1 MFFNFLKLF
10 LLQLQDM
17 NEEHYYNKLEEEDND
32 RNIILAMKNATFT
45 WATAMVDQKQNDIQ
59 ESTRKS
65 RRKLN
70 SQSKYKHIQRRD
82 SSIEATSSSRQS
94 ELNQP
99 FVLTNLSFHVKRGDL
114 VCIIGKVGSGK
125 SSLLNAILAEMI
137 KVDGEICTLDSKAG
151 KNKTNIV
158 Y

>member
-1 MFFNFLKLF
+1 
-10 LLQLQDM
+10 M

-32 RNIILAMKNATFT
+32 RNIILSMKNATFT

-59 ESTRKS
+59 ESTRREKS
-65 RRKLN
+65 RRKLS
-70 SQSKYKHIQRRD
+70 SQSKFKHIQRRD

-94 ELNQP
+94 EFNLP
-99 FVLTNLSFHVKRGDL
+99 FVLTNLTFHVKRGDL

-137 KVDGEICTLDSKAG
+137 KVEGKICTLDSKAG
-151 KNKTNIV
+151 KNTSSI
-158 Y
+158 